1 MIVIAR
7 QLGEKVIIGT
17 TIITIVDIQGDT
29 VRIGIEAPRDVPVY
43 RADAAHDDPPG
54 EQRRAA

>member
-17 TIITIVDIQGDT
+17 TIITIVDIHKDM

-43 RADAAHDDPPG
+43 RADAAHDEPPSDKR
-54 EQRRAA
+54 EAA